1 MALARLKLLDKNEED
16 IIHQQSLRCLKEV
29 GMRVKSPVIRKLL
42 KGAGADVDE
51 KTEVVKFP
59 ESLVMDCLKKAPK
72 SFTLYARDKKYD
84 MHLPVDGIPYVGT
97 TGLSIHMTDLDSG
110 ATRSATVKDV
120 ADFAKL
126 GDALDEV
133 DFLWSAV
140 IPRDVPEEA
149 HTAFEVWQSLTNS
162 GKHHQQIEC
171 RNTED
176 AKMQMKLGA
185 LLCGGAEE
193 LRKRPIFSVLVS
205 PDSPLVMRKDAME
218 AQVELAKNGIPIICM
233 TMPLSGITGPVT
245 IAGTLTLINSEN
257 LASLVVTQLA
267 NPGNPHI
274 YGSDGVPGD
283 MKTGDVAYEAP
294 EVPAIFAGLGQ
305 MAKRYGIPCIVG
317 DWGLC
322 GDSTPGI
329 GRSFSE
335 MSSTALDTF
344 SGTDLTSGIG
354 STDVAK
360 GASLEQ
366 MVIDS
371 YMWRN
376 WKGFLRR
383 FDITEEKAALDVMKA
398 VGHGNTFLTNP
409 HTVRNFKKELFFR
422 DKTHRDWEATLSK
435 TMVPEARAIAK
446 KLLKE
451 YQQPTPVDK
460 STLKE
465 GEKLVNEYA
474 KRFAG

>member
-1 MALARLKLLDKNEED
+1 MALARFKLLDKSEED
-16 IIHQQSLRCLKEV
+16 IIHEQSLRCLKEV
-29 GMRVKSPVIRKLL
+29 GMEVKSPIIRKML
-42 KGAGADVDE
+42 KDAGADVDE
-51 KTEVVKFP
+51 KTRVAKFP
-59 ESLVMDCLKKAPK
+59 ESLVMDSIKKAPK
-72 SFTLYARDKKYD
+72 SFTLHGRDKKHD

-97 TGLSIHMTDLDSG
+97 TGLSIYVTDLETG
-110 ATRSATVKDV
+110 ATRTATVKDD

-133 DFLWSAV
+133 NFVWSTL
-140 IPRDVPEEA
+140 IPRDVPEES
-149 HTAFEVWQSLTNS
+149 HTAFEVWHSLVNT

-171 RNTED
+171 RNAED
-176 AKMQMKLGA
+176 ARMQIKLGS
-185 LLCGGAEE
+185 LLCGGPEE

-205 PDSPLVMRKDAME
+205 PDSPLVMREAAME
-218 AQVELAKNGIPIICM
+218 AQVELAKAGIPILCM

-245 IAGTLTLINSEN
+245 MAGTLTLINSEN

-305 MAKRYGIPCIVG
+305 MAKRYGIPSVVG

-322 GDSTPGI
+322 GSPLPGI

-344 SGTDLTSGIG
+344 SGTDLTAGIG
-354 STDVAK
+354 STDAAK

-366 MVIDS
+366 MVIDN
-371 YMWRN
+371 YMWKN

-383 FDITEEKAALDVMKA
+383 FEITEEKAALDVMKA
-398 VGHGNTFLTNP
+398 VGHGNTFLTNS

-422 DKTHRDWEATLSK
+422 STAHRNWESTLSNA
-435 TMVPEARAIAK
+435 MVPEAREIAK
-446 KLLKE
+446 KMLKE
-451 YQQPTPVDK
+451 HQQSMPVDK
-460 STLKE
+460 TILKE
-465 GEKLVNEYA
+465 GEKLLNEYA
-474 KRFAG
+474 KRFA

>member
-16 IIHQQSLRCLKEV
+16 LIHEQSLRCLKEV
-29 GMRVKSPVIRKLL
+29 GMLVKSPIIRNML

-51 KTEVVKFP
+51 KTEIVKFP
-59 ESLVMDCLKKAPK
+59 EGLVMDCIKKAPK
-72 SFTLYARDKKYD
+72 SFTLYGRDKKHD

-110 ATRSATVKDV
+110 ATRTAKVKDV
-120 ADFAKL
+120 ADFAIL

-133 DFLWSAV
+133 NFLWSV
-140 IPRDVPEEA
+140 IIPRDVPEQA
-149 HTAFEVWQSLTNS
+149 HTAYEVWHSLINS

-171 RNTED
+171 RNAED
-176 AKMQMKLGA
+176 ARMQMKLAG

-218 AQVELAKNGIPIICM
+218 AQVELAKSGIPIICM

-366 MVIDS
+366 MVIDN
-371 YMWRN
+371 YVWKN

-383 FDITEEKAALDVMKA
+383 FEISEEKAALDITKS
-398 VGHGNTFLTNP
+398 VGHGNTFLTNS
-409 HTVRNFKKELFFR
+409 HTVRNFKKELYFR
-422 DKTHRDWEATLSK
+422 DKSHRDWEATLSNA
-435 TMVPEARAIAK
+435 MVPEAREIAK
-446 KLLKE
+446 KMLRE
-451 YQQPTPVDK
+451 HRPMPVDK
-460 STLKE
+460 SILKE
-465 GEKLVNEYA
+465 GERLTTEYA
-474 KRFAG
+474 KRFAC

>member
-1 MALARLKLLDKNEED
+1 MKLLDKNEED
-16 IIHQQSLRCLKEV
+16 IIHEESLRCLREV
-29 GMRVKSPVIRKLL
+29 GMAVGSPIIRKML
-42 KGAGADVDE
+42 KDAGADVDDRT
-51 KTEVVKFP
+51 KVVKFP
-59 ESLVMDCLKKAPK
+59 ESLVMECVKKAPK
-72 SFTLYARDKKYD
+72 QFTLHGRDKKHD

-97 TGLSIHMTDLDSG
+97 TGLSIHMTDLDTG
-110 ATRSATVKDV
+110 KTRTATVKDV
-120 ADFAKL
+120 ADFAIM

-133 DFLWSAV
+133 NFLWSVV

-149 HTAFEVWQSLTNS
+149 HTSYEVWHSLTNS

-171 RNTED
+171 RNAVD
-176 AKMQMKLGA
+176 AEMQIKIGS
-185 LLCGGAEE
+185 LLCGGPEE

-205 PDSPLVMRKDAME
+205 PDSPLVMREAAME
-218 AQVELAKNGIPIICM
+218 AQTTLAKAGIPILCM

-245 IAGTLTLINSEN
+245 MAGTLTLINSEN
-257 LASLVVTQLA
+257 LASLCVTQLA

-283 MKTGDVAYEAP
+283 MATGGVAYEAP

-305 MAKRYGIPCIVG
+305 MAKRYGIPSVVG

-335 MSSTALDTF
+335 MSCTALDTF

-354 STDVAK
+354 STDTAK

-366 MVIDS
+366 MVIDN
-371 YMWRN
+371 YVWKN

-383 FDITEEKAALDVMKA
+383 FDITEEKAALDITKA
-398 VGHGNTFLTNP
+398 VGYGNTFLTNP

-422 DKTHRDWEATLSK
+422 STAHRNWEATLSK
-435 TMVPEARAIAK
+435 SMVPEAREIAK
-446 KLLKE
+446 KILKE
-451 YQQPTPVDK
+451 HQQEMPVDK
-460 STLKE
+460 SVLKE
-465 GEKLVNEYA
+465 GEKLINEYA
-474 KRFAG
+474 KRFACQGGQ